1 MPRFLLWAAFLM
13 VPTTLAAD
21 ARLDELKSYGD
32 PLLAVA
38 MAGVIDQHHTHRCA
52 IPKKVA
58 ILGQNEYGWI
68 YITLECEG
76 SGDFM
81 VQSMSKDESPTY
93 SSATFGTSTLRKV
106 GTQGAG
112 SHWPKSRHP
121 ARRNETL
128 IKSRPFNLQIG

>member
-81 VQSMSKDESPTY
+81 VQSMSKDEKPNIFKCNFWDEHLAEGGNPRCWQPLAEVKASGSP
-93 SSATFGTSTLRKV
+93 
-106 GTQGAG
+106 
-112 SHWPKSRHP
+112 
-121 ARRNETL
+121 
-128 IKSRPFNLQIG
+128 